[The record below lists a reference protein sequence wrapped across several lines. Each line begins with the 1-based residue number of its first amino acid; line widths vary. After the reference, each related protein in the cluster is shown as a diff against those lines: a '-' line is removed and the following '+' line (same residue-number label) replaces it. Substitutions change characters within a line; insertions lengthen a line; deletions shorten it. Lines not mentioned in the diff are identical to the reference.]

1 MTQRIRQWFGL
12 GRKDTDRTAPPQP
25 EPTPRATGRTS
36 RGWFP
41 APGDPAWSRRLSKA
55 DRHFLLTPD
64 VARPIPRISEAAYN
78 DRAQWEKIMARR
90 HNLLQKRVLAYLIE
104 PDKQRLKEIEQAIDV
119 LLEEPTW
126 TPAWHK
132 GTWDGKHILDIEAA
146 DVGVDLAMTLSL
158 LRKELSP
165 QLFATARSVLTE
177 RITDPYWDASERA
190 KAGNAPA
197 WWSREDNWGAVI
209 HAHASIATEVVPLTS
224 GIRELGGADAGIS
237 RYLKGGFTDDGYCL
251 EGPVYWNYG
260 MQAVLS
266 WYAILGRLNA
276 GEFRPEF
283 VELLRSRAAYGT
295 RVASIDGIGPAF
307 ADSKSGDRIPATTCE
322 VAAAYLGTPLPGWSR
337 DRRFPSLAQAVAWL
351 LRPES
356 ASRVER
362 PRDGT
367 IYRGFARLTRKDAD
381 GNLLELFV
389 QAVQNENRLPHT
401 HHDVGTWQ
409 LLKNGRPIAGDPGYL
424 KGQDFGKRR
433 YEKRENRADGH
444 PVCTLADRQDQQ
456 LEGRMTLY
464 EVRVDKIQLVASE
477 VLGDQALWIREF
489 HLKSDGLVI
498 LDECK
503 EAAIRTRVCL
513 PTPLGSRRPPWE
525 LIEFDGAVAESS
537 ELLDTFKGQAN
548 WRLVTST
555 PSHKISTEV
564 KW

>member
-78 DRAQWEKIMARR
+78 DRAQWEKIMATR

-104 PDKQRLKEIEQAIDV
+104 PDKQRLNEIEQAIEV

-126 TPAWHK
+126 TPKWHK
-132 GTWDGKHILDIEAA
+132 GAWDGEHILDIEAA

-165 QLFATARSVLTE
+165 QLFATARSALTE

-209 HAHASIATEVVPLTS
+209 HAHASIATEVVTLTS
-224 GIRELGGADAGIS
+224 GIRELGGADAGIC
-237 RYLKGGFTDDGYCL
+237 RYLKGGFTPDGYCL

-322 VAAAYLGTPLPGWSR
+322 VAAAYLGTPLPGWPR

-351 LRPES
+351 LRPKS

-362 PRDGT
+362 PEDGL
-367 IYRGFARLTRKDAD
+367 IYFGFGRLTRKNED
-381 GNLLELFV
+381 GDLLELFV
-389 QAVQNENRLPHT
+389 QAHPNSDKLPHT
-401 HHDVGTWQ
+401 HHDLGTWH
-409 LLKNGRPIAGDPGYL
+409 LLKNGKPVAGDPGYP
-424 KGQDFGKRR
+424 KEQSFGVRR
-433 YEKRENRADGH
+433 YESLQNRAEGH
-444 PVCTLADRQDQQ
+444 PVPT
-456 LEGRMTLY
+456 LEG
-464 EVRVDKIQLVASE
+464 EV
-477 VLGDQALWIREF
+477 DQALGGHVSLHSRVDDKRLIMLSTDAVGSGVSWTREF
-489 HLKSDGLVI
+489 RLTYRGLEI
-498 LDECK
+498 GDRTNGRN
-503 EAAIRTRVCL
+503 IRTRVCL
-513 PTPLGSRRPPWE
+513 PHGGRVPNIFFEGADVDDSKPLGVYKDGRRW
-525 LIEFDGAVAESS
+525 FV
-537 ELLDTFKGQAN
+537 
-548 WRLVTST
+548 VTSS
-555 PSHKISTEV
+555 PSQSIVTRV
-564 KW
+564 TC